1 MQQKSAEGLTFF
13 KTVLIHKKL
22 VVVVLVAVKLKK
34 KTSELRSEKI
44 LSFLQLVVG
53 LCFFLFNNLYF
64 ISKKFF

>member
-34 KTSELRSEKI
+34 KNVRIAIRKDS
-44 LSFLQLVVG
+44 
-53 LCFFLFNNLYF
+53 FFLTISCGLMLFF
-64 ISKKFF
+64 I